1 MSRRRRVVIMGAAGR
16 DFHNFN
22 VLFREDPGYE
32 VVAFTAAQIPG
43 IANRVYPYPLSGEL
57 YPMGIPIHDESEL
70 PRLVREKAVDLVVLS
85 YSDLSFEEVMRK
97 ASVALAN
104 GADFALLG
112 PRSTCLRS
120 RVPVVAVT
128 AARTGAGKS
137 TVTRHVARLLRSAG
151 RRFVV
156 VRHPMPYGDLKHP
169 VQRFSSFRDLD
180 TYGCTFEER
189 EEYEP
194 HVREGNVVYA
204 GIDYAEVLKEAEREA
219 EVIVWDG
226 GNNDFPFFEPTLHV
240 VVLDALRPGSEV
252 SYYPGLVNLI
262 SADVVIINK
271 VNVAPKENVE
281 LIMRNVRHYNP
292 RALTTLA
299 GAKISVEGEIDLL
312 GRKVVVVEDA
322 PSVTHGGM
330 THAAGFAVAVE
341 KGALVVDPRPFAV
354 GEIER
359 VYKEFSHIGP
369 VLPSMGYTPQ
379 QCRDL
384 RETIIRCD
392 PEAIVNSS
400 PIDVTRLLGIER
412 PQVNIRYELEVYGDD
427 VLASVMKER
436 GFL

>member
-1 MSRRRRVVIMGAAGR
+1 MGAAGR

-252 SYYPGLVNLI
+252 SYYPGMVNLLM
-262 SADVVIINK
+262 ADLVVINK
-271 VNVAPKENVE
+271 ANVAPRENVE
-281 LIMRNVRHYNP
+281 RIAENVRLHNP
-292 RALTTLA
+292 RA
-299 GAKISVEGEIDLL
+299 
-312 GRKVVVVEDA
+312 KVVVAGAERVVAGEAELFGRRVLVIEDA
-322 PSVTHGGM
+322 PTVTHGGM
-330 THAAGFAVAVE
+330 PHAAGYAVAVE
-341 KGALVVDPRPFAV
+341 RGALVIDPRVCAV
-354 GEIER
+354 GEVKR
-359 VYKEFSHIGP
+359 VYEEYPHIGP
-369 VLPSMGYTPQ
+369 VLPSLGYTPQ
-379 QCRDL
+379 QRLDL
-384 RETIIRCD
+384 RETIVRCD
-392 PEAIVNSS
+392 PEVIVNST
-400 PIDVTRLLGIER
+400 PIDVARLLGVEK
-412 PQVNIRYELEVYGDD
+412 PQAFVRYELKVEGEDPIAAAMREKGI
-427 VLASVMKER
+427 L
-436 GFL
+436 